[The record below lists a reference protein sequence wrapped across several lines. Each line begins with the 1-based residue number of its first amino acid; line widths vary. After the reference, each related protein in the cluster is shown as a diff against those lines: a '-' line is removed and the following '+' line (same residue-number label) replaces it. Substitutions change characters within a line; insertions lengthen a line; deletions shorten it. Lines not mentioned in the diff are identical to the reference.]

1 MPKRIL
7 GFMLIILM
15 AMALLAPAAAW
26 AAKDNG
32 KRMAIHSAIANPQ
45 TGLVVILG
53 RNLKHKKRD
62 PKVTLGATALTVQS
76 ATDTVITAVLP
87 DPIDPGTYPLTVST
101 RGKGGDDDGKR
112 SQTVD
117 FTIGAV
123 GLQGPQGPKG
133 DTGATGATGPA
144 GLKGDTGATGPKG
157 DQGIQ
162 GATGPK
168 GDQASRAQRVRRV
181 IRASRARRVRRVIR
195 V

>member
-144 GLKGDTGATGPKG
+144 GLKGDTGA
-157 DQGIQ
+157 QGRVIRV
-162 GATGPK
+162 P
-168 GDQASRAQRVRRV
+168 RARRVRRV
-181 IRASRARRVRRVIR
+181 IRASRAFRVRRVIRASRALRVRRVIR